1 MAHPHDGYVPVANL
15 EVTAVVPQSAGF
27 RLQGIGADGAD
38 YLMEMH
44 LDMPI
49 DQRTRAVLGEMLS
62 QSEWVVHRR
71 AREPLKNQIRR
82 KPARAESKQS

>member
-15 EVTAVVPQSAGF
+15 EVTAVVPQPAGF

-44 LDMPI
+44 LDMPL

-62 QSEWVVHRR
+62 QSEWVVYRR
-71 AREPLKNQIRR
+71 AQEPFKSQVRR
-82 KPARAESKQS
+82 KPAGSESKQS

>member
-1 MAHPHDGYVPVANL
+1 MATPHDGYVPVASV

-27 RLQGIGADGAD
+27 RLQGHGADGAE

-49 DQRTRAVLGEMLS
+49 DQRTRAVLGEILS
-62 QSEWVVHRR
+62 QSEWVVYRR
-71 AREPLKNQIRR
+71 AQEPLKAQLRR
-82 KPARAESKQS
+82 KPTRSESRPK

>member
-1 MAHPHDGYVPVANL
+1 MANPYDGYVPMANV
-15 EVTAVVPQSAGF
+15 EVTAVVPEVSGF

-38 YLMEMH
+38 YLLDMH

-62 QSEWVVHRR
+62 QSEWTVYRL
-71 AREPLKNQIRR
+71 AQGPLKAQVRR
-82 KPARAESKQS
+82 TSARSESKPK

>member
-1 MAHPHDGYVPVANL
+1 MAHPHDGYVPVANV
-15 EVTAVVPQSAGF
+15 EITAVMPQSSGF

-62 QSEWVVHRR
+62 QSDWVVYRR
-71 AREPLKNQIRR
+71 AQVPLENKKRR
-82 KPARAESKQS
+82 QPARSDSSQS

>member
-49 DQRTRAVLGEMLS
+49 DQRTRAVLGEILS
-62 QSEWVVHRR
+62 QSEWVLHRR
-71 AREPLKNQIRR
+71 ARVPLKKQKRR
-82 KPARAESKQS
+82 PPARSESSPT

>member
-15 EVTAVVPQSAGF
+15 EVTAVVPQSGGF

-82 KPARAESKQS
+82 KPAQAESKQS

>member
-44 LDMPI
+44 LDMPL

-62 QSEWVVHRR
+62 QSEWVVYRR
-71 AREPLKNQIRR
+71 AQEPFKSQVRR
-82 KPARAESKQS
+82 KPAGSESKQS

>member
-1 MAHPHDGYVPVANL
+1 MAHSHDGYVPVANV
-15 EVTAVVPQSAGF
+15 EVTAVMPQSSGF

-49 DQRTRAVLGEMLS
+49 NQRTRAVLGEMLS
-62 QSEWVVHRR
+62 QSEWVVYRR
-71 AREPLKNQIRR
+71 AQVPLKKQKRR
-82 KPARAESKQS
+82 TSARSESSQS

>member
-1 MAHPHDGYVPVANL
+1 MAHPHDGYVPVANV
-15 EVTAVVPQSAGF
+15 EVTAVMPQSSGF

-62 QSEWVVHRR
+62 QSDWVVYRR
-71 AREPLKNQIRR
+71 AQVPLEKQKRR
-82 KPARAESKQS
+82 QPARSEPSQS

>member
-1 MAHPHDGYVPVANL
+1 MAHSPDGSVPVANV
-15 EVTAVVPQSAGF
+15 EVTAVMPQTSGF

-49 DQRTRAVLGEMLS
+49 NQRTRAVLGEMLS
-62 QSEWVVHRR
+62 QSEWVVYRR
-71 AREPLKNQIRR
+71 AQVPLKKQKRR
-82 KPARAESKQS
+82 TPAQSESSQS

>member
-44 LDMPI
+44 LDMPL

-71 AREPLKNQIRR
+71 AQEPFKSQVRR
-82 KPARAESKQS
+82 KPAGSESKQS

>member
-1 MAHPHDGYVPVANL
+1 MAHSPDGYVPVANV
-15 EVTAVVPQSAGF
+15 EVTAVMPQTSGF

-49 DQRTRAVLGEMLS
+49 NQRTRAVLGEMLS
-62 QSEWVVHRR
+62 QSEWVVYRR
-71 AREPLKNQIRR
+71 AQVPLKKQKRPT
-82 KPARAESKQS
+82 PAQSESSQS

>member
-15 EVTAVVPQSAGF
+15 EVTAVVPQPAGF

-71 AREPLKNQIRR
+71 AQQPLKNQIRR

>member
-1 MAHPHDGYVPVANL
+1 MAHSPDGYVPVANV
-15 EVTAVVPQSAGF
+15 EVTVVMPQSSGF

-49 DQRTRAVLGEMLS
+49 NQRTRAVLGEMLS
-62 QSEWVVHRR
+62 QSEWVVYRR
-71 AREPLKNQIRR
+71 AQVPLKKKKRR
-82 KPARAESKQS
+82 TPARSESSQS

>member
-1 MAHPHDGYVPVANL
+1 MAHSPDGYVPVATV
-15 EVTAVVPQSAGF
+15 EVTAVMPQSSGF

-49 DQRTRAVLGEMLS
+49 NRRTRAVLGEMLS
-62 QSEWVVHRR
+62 QSEWVVYRR
-71 AREPLKNQIRR
+71 AQAPLKKQNRR
-82 KPARAESKQS
+82 TPAQSESSQS